1 MLLHASVRGFFR
13 VGDVSVTAT
22 VGAGSI
28 PIEAGEKFH
37 LRITSGQF
45 VSFIRDGASDGS
57 LTIMP
62 VA

>member
-1 MLLHASVRGFFR
+1 VAAGV
-13 VGDVSVTAT
+13 A
-22 VGAGSI
+22 AGSI
-28 PIEAGEKFH
+28 PLESGEKFH

-45 VSFIRDGASDGS
+45 VSFVRDGAADGS